1 MLPGKVRFVTI
12 LAMPETILGD
22 KLRLAREYHRPSL
35 TQEAMATRLNL
46 KRATYANFESGRI
59 NPSEKLISLVSDV
72 LRIPLEWFYD
82 ERPGPP
88 PLLATASPYGAALM
102 AHPPAP
108 LMTREAQ
115 PGVGRRK
122 FPLIGTAGASAFPLE
137 QEEATPDDFVEF
149 SDELYR
155 PERFAIQVQGN
166 SMSRRIQ
173 HGDFILVQPSGNC
186 EPGLLAVARNEAY
199 EYVVKELIIKGDR
212 KVLHPLEPGYDD
224 IVPGEGW
231 IMVGYAVGRRKERGR
246 GRYIEE
252 GDNAGL
258 RAADESA

>member
-1 MLPGKVRFVTI
+1 ML
-12 LAMPETILGD
+12 A
-22 KLRLAREYHRPSL
+22 
-35 TQEAMATRLNL
+35 L
-46 KRATYANFESGRI
+46 KRGTYANYESGRI
-59 NPSEKLISLVSDV
+59 PVSERTVSIISSLLKV
-72 LRIPLEWFYD
+72 PLEWFYD

-88 PLLATASPYGAALM
+88 PLLATPSSIGAGLM
-102 AHPPAP
+102 SHPPAP
-108 LMTREAQ
+108 SMIREAQ
-115 PGVGRRK
+115 PGVSRRK
-122 FPLIGTAGASAFPLE
+122 FPLVGTVGASAFPLE
-137 QEEATPDDFVEF
+137 QEEATPEDFVEF

-166 SMSRRIQ
+166 SMGRRIQ
-173 HGDFILVQPSGNC
+173 HGDFILVQPSANC
-186 EPGLLAVARNEAY
+186 EPGLLAVARNDAY
-199 EYVVKELIIKGDR
+199 EYVVKELIVKGDR

-258 RAADESA
+258 RAADEPA